1 MKTSSATKIYG
12 WLSGRTALCIV
23 LLAACSASRS
33 HLSAAIP
40 GQSNAAITN
49 YAEALHE
56 WFPTPRQVTCC
67 IFPMT
72 GFVRPQGECV
82 DNAGDVFTA
91 DNGASN
97 IADYAHGGTSPIAVL
112 NDPRYVPLSLRHRS
126 NVGSRELLNPR
137 TSNPSSRPVALR
149 EFGGKNAT
157 SFERTQ

>member
-1 MKTSSATKIYG
+1 MKGT
-12 WLSGRTALCIV
+12 L
-23 LLAACSASRS
+23 
-33 HLSAAIP
+33 
-40 GQSNAAITN
+40 
-49 YAEALHE
+49 
-56 WFPTPRQVTCC
+56 
-67 IFPMT
+67 T

-112 NDPRYVPLSLRHRS
+112 NDPGYVPLSLRHRS

-157 SFERTQ
+157 SFERTQCWEI